1 MTDDASEP
9 ARRRSARPYPE
20 HAARNHLLRTRD
32 APSTRSANHLLQR
45 PMKRLTPLEH
55 ARAKG
60 KIIAMSTSDR
70 GPEARARMIAWLEQ
84 RPSDGWFYASGDNFY
99 FSAAVDANAFKQR
112 LIAEMAT

>member
-1 MTDDASEP
+1 
-9 ARRRSARPYPE
+9 
-20 HAARNHLLRTRD
+20 
-32 APSTRSANHLLQR
+32 
-45 PMKRLTPLEH
+45 MKRLTPLEH

-112 LIAEMAT
+112 LIPDIALHAVGNFHGQKTPEKECWVCT